1 MTLTFRGC
9 DYEQQAP
16 VAEKPSVQLTYR
28 RSHYQAHQRQ
38 TSFSQDLRVPAGGF
52 IRSKKTAE
60 LIGLSLEP
68 LSIHHLNYRGIEY
81 VR

>member
-9 DYEQQAP
+9 NYEHQAP
-16 VAEKPSVQLTYR
+16 VTEKPSVQLTYR
-28 RSHYQAHQRQ
+28 RSHYQAHQLQ
-38 TSFSQDLRVPAGGF
+38 ASFTQDLQVPAGGF

-68 LSIHHLNYRGIEY
+68 SVTHHLNYRGVEY
-81 VR
+81 VK